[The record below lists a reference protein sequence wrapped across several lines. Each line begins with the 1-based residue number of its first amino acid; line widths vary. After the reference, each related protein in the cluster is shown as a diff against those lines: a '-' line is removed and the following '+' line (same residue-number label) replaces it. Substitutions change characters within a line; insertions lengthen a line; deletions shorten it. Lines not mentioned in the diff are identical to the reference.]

1 MILLAII
8 QMVVGT
14 YQSVQNDHMSRR
26 ISLSVDPRV
35 MSGELSKRDQMSTRI
50 SLSVDSRVMSG
61 ELSKHDHMSTRIS
74 LSVDTRVMSG
84 ELSKRDQMWV
94 TDDDLQATYNVSI
107 IKRKF

>member
-1 MILLAII
+1 
-8 QMVVGT
+8 MVVET

-35 MSGELSKRDQMSTRI
+35 MSGELSKRDQM
-50 SLSVDSRVMSG
+50 
-61 ELSKHDHMSTRIS
+61 
-74 LSVDTRVMSG
+74 
-84 ELSKRDQMWV
+84 WV

>member
-1 MILLAII
+1 
-8 QMVVGT
+8 MVVGT

-35 MSGELSKRDQMSTRI
+35 MSGELSKRDQM
-50 SLSVDSRVMSG
+50 
-61 ELSKHDHMSTRIS
+61 
-74 LSVDTRVMSG
+74 
-84 ELSKRDQMWV
+84 WV